1 LNIFLQKIVQPIFYF
16 RYVDDIILLT
26 YKEEIHSILDKFNS
40 YHLRLKFTM
49 ESEVNHALN
58 FLNVT
63 LLIKNN
69 RIITDWFHKTTFSGR
84 YLSFYSNHPFSH
96 KIGTIYGLIDHAI
109 KLSHPIFY
117 EKNLKLCIKILL
129 DNGYPLSLIFDKINL
144 RLKKMFVQKTND
156 TMDSIS
162 ERKNL
167 VLPYV
172 QLLSE
177 FISSNID
184 KSKARIGFRCLNK
197 LSRFIKVHKDI
208 DHNSFKN
215 NVIYKIGCNNCEASY
230 VGQTKRQLKTRI
242 KEHKNN
248 IKLDQ
253 SKHSVITEHITKFNH
268 SFDWENAKIL
278 DRESKFYKRIT
289 SEMIHI
295 KEQKFSLN
303 LNSDT
308 ELLDE
313 TYSDILNE
321 LACH

>member
-1 LNIFLQKIVQPIFYF
+1 
-16 RYVDDIILLT
+16 
-26 YKEEIHSILDKFNS
+26 
-40 YHLRLKFTM
+40 M

-144 RLKKMFVQKTND
+144 RIKKVFVQKTND

-177 FISSNID
+177 FISSNQH
-184 KSKARIGFRCLNK
+184 R
-197 LSRFIKVHKDI
+197 
-208 DHNSFKN
+208 
-215 NVIYKIGCNNCEASY
+215 
-230 VGQTKRQLKTRI
+230 
-242 KEHKNN
+242 
-248 IKLDQ
+248 
-253 SKHSVITEHITKFNH
+253 
-268 SFDWENAKIL
+268 
-278 DRESKFYKRIT
+278 
-289 SEMIHI
+289 
-295 KEQKFSLN
+295 
-303 LNSDT
+303 
-308 ELLDE
+308 
-313 TYSDILNE
+313 
-321 LACH
+321 